1 MEQKLY
7 PEINRVIATESGLVQ
22 GVPGNT
28 PQYTVFKGIP
38 YAAPP
43 VGELRWREP
52 QPVIPWTG
60 VRDASRFGPIAPQ
73 HRHFMGSLYA
83 NEFFRCSEPMSED
96 CLYLNI
102 WTPTITR
109 DEKFPVLFWVHGG
122 GLTGGYGS
130 EPEFDGEAFCR
141 EGVIL
146 VSFNYRLG
154 IFGFFSHPALS
165 AESPR
170 HISGNYGHLDQVA
183 ALKWVK
189 RNIANFG
196 GDPDNITIFGQ
207 SAGSASVQDLLVSP
221 LTRDDIAGIAI
232 MSSASIDK
240 IERIMTPAT
249 LAEGERMGE
258 EFAQKLGC
266 QTLEELRALSYEE
279 LDKAAG
285 SDFPPKYHFG
295 TLLDGYFLEHSASD
309 GYFSGDFPDVP
320 MLIGNTMSEGIMF
333 GGFPMPVEQWE
344 EQKKNAY
351 GPYAQEYLKL
361 ANVKAPEDIS
371 RVARDTHTGMVG
383 NRVLCELAL
392 RHGHQPCYL
401 YNFDH
406 NLPGNDDG
414 SFHSSELWYVFG
426 TIQRCW
432 RPMTGLDYDLSLAM
446 NRYWANFAK
455 HKNPNGEG
463 LPLWKPYAAD
473 DKENMIFQDTPV
485 CKPVDENPLQAF
497 VKKVMLE
504 S

>member
-7 PEINRVIATESGLVQ
+7 PEINRVVATESGLVQ

-170 HISGNYGHLDQVA
+170 HIS
-183 ALKWVK
+183 
-189 RNIANFG
+189 
-196 GDPDNITIFGQ
+196 
-207 SAGSASVQDLLVSP
+207 
-221 LTRDDIAGIAI
+221 
-232 MSSASIDK
+232 
-240 IERIMTPAT
+240 
-249 LAEGERMGE
+249 
-258 EFAQKLGC
+258 
-266 QTLEELRALSYEE
+266 
-279 LDKAAG
+279 
-285 SDFPPKYHFG
+285 
-295 TLLDGYFLEHSASD
+295 
-309 GYFSGDFPDVP
+309 
-320 MLIGNTMSEGIMF
+320 
-333 GGFPMPVEQWE
+333 
-344 EQKKNAY
+344 
-351 GPYAQEYLKL
+351 
-361 ANVKAPEDIS
+361 
-371 RVARDTHTGMVG
+371 
-383 NRVLCELAL
+383 
-392 RHGHQPCYL
+392 
-401 YNFDH
+401 
-406 NLPGNDDG
+406 
-414 SFHSSELWYVFG
+414 
-426 TIQRCW
+426 
-432 RPMTGLDYDLSLAM
+432 
-446 NRYWANFAK
+446 
-455 HKNPNGEG
+455 
-463 LPLWKPYAAD
+463 
-473 DKENMIFQDTPV
+473 
-485 CKPVDENPLQAF
+485 
-497 VKKVMLE
+497 
-504 S
+504 